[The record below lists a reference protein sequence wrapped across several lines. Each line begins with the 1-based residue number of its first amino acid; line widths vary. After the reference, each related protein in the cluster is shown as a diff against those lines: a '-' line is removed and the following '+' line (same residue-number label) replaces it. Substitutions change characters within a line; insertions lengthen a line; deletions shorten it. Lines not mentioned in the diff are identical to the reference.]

1 LQTRLL
7 MPEYNKS
14 GRAALFRD
22 RLALALGDAGLSR
35 ADLARRTGVDRSTVT
50 QLLAPGSVRLP
61 NAQVIAECAA
71 ALSVSA
77 DWLLGL
83 SERPE
88 RAGDLLDTDF
98 AMTEAPRSAVDEQIF
113 AWHREAAGRKIR
125 HVPASLPDLLKTEA
139 LLRWEYASHVSRT
152 PEQAVGA
159 AADRLD
165 WMRGADS
172 DYEIAMPAYELG
184 SFAHGTGYYDG
195 VTTELRA
202 AQLAHFAHLCEQLYP
217 RLRIFLFDA
226 RQVFSAPVTIFGAQ
240 MAALYT
246 GGHYIVFRDA
256 VRVRRLIGNF
266 DQLIREATVDARDF
280 PAHVADLRRQI
291 PRS

>member
-1 LQTRLL
+1 
-7 MPEYNKS
+7 MPLHNKS

-22 RLALALGDAGLSR
+22 RLARALAEAGLSR
-35 ADLARRTGVDRSTVT
+35 AELARRIGVDRSTVT
-50 QLLAPGSVRLP
+50 QLLAQGSIRLP

-71 ALSVSA
+71 ALAVSA

-88 RAGDLLDTDF
+88 RAGDLIDTDF

-125 HVPASLPDLLKTEA
+125 HVPASLPDLLKTEN

-152 PEQAVGA
+152 PDQAVGA

-165 WMRGADS
+165 WMRGTDS
-172 DYEIAMPAYELG
+172 DYEIAMPVFELG
-184 SFAHGTGYYDG
+184 SFARGTGYYDG
-195 VTTELRA
+195 VDAALRA
-202 AQLAHFAHLCEQLYP
+202 DQLDHFARLYDQLYP
-217 RLRIFLFDA
+217 RLRIYLFDA
-226 RQVFSAPVTIFGAQ
+226 RQVFSAPLTIFGAQ

-246 GGHYIVFRDA
+246 GGHYIVFRDSA
-256 VRVRRLIGNF
+256 RVRRLIGNF

-280 PAHVADLRRQI
+280 PAHVARLRGEL
-291 PRS
+291 PEMG